1 MAFGDLDAVA
11 THVGLAQRV
20 SDAFTLRVGA
30 LANSIG
36 LMAALPVS
44 VVQRG
49 IAAARVITQPF
60 VAARPQAQ
68 PPTPEVAE
76 VSRNATPLGAVQVG
90 TVWRI
95 CRRIVFT
102 RNGRL
107 WADTEA
113 RDVDPNAPAPAPPPP
128 PQAQPPQQGGGAA
141 LAVTKHKFSA
151 YIDQADETEFLEAD
165 PGQVEVWSIDHDQGV
180 GLSLEACHQ

>member
-1 MAFGDLDAVA
+1 MSLVQWPTEQEAMAFGDLAAVA
-11 THVGLAQRV
+11 NHVGVAQRV
-20 SDAFTLRVGA
+20 TEAFTLRVGA

-76 VSRNATPLGAVQVG
+76 VSRNATPLEAVQVG

-113 RDVDPNAPAPAPPPP
+113 LDVDPNAPAPAPPGRWVLCPSRCFRGRGVLPPRPP
-128 PQAQPPQQGGGAA
+128 PAPAGCSPDTAGHHQRRCSRRGTP
-141 LAVTKHKFSA
+141 VTA
-151 YIDQADETEFLEAD
+151 
-165 PGQVEVWSIDHDQGV
+165 
-180 GLSLEACHQ
+180 